1 MTHYFINTKYRERGI
16 TTEDE
21 FQRIMAL
28 AANLFIAKVRV
39 KKYKINFH
47 PDPRKIEVLNWS
59 SPLLKQLEKGLTKSD
74 MKQEFFAN
82 ASSRRL

>member
-39 KKYKINFH
+39 KKYKNNFN

-59 SPLLKQLEKGLTKSD
+59 PPLLKQLEKGLTKSD

-82 ASSRRL
+82 ASQGD